1 MRWIKTESGTTGTA
15 TSISSG
21 LFSFFAGAAFVL
33 VAVSERKRV
42 AIHPSC
48 WVRSSR
54 IQDQSPASSIRKT
67 FLPASKRSMIESVV
81 EGPDRNPTRLPDT

>member
-15 TSISSG
+15 TSIDSG
-21 LFSFFAGAAFVL
+21 FFSVFAGAAFVL
-33 VAVSERKRV
+33 VSVSERKQL

-54 IQDQSPASSIRKT
+54 ILDQSPARSIRKT
-67 FLPASKRSMIESVV
+67 FLPVSKRSMIGSVV